1 MSVMTKSFT
10 KVCTKT
16 VAAAL
21 TVALISGSFVS
32 GASASDRGFEV
43 KPVKQHSRKTAVAG
57 ALLGITGALIGA
69 AIVSNQARAAEP
81 RHRGFH
87 DRGLHDR
94 DPRPAGYGHQRPVR
108 FVEAE
113 EDCFEKPIKRFDR
126 YSGETIVVGYKT
138 VCR

>member
-1 MSVMTKSFT
+1 MTKSF
-10 KVCTKT
+10 TKT

-21 TVALISGSFVS
+21 TVAMISGSFVS
-32 GASASDRGFEV
+32 TASATDRGFEV

-81 RHRGFH
+81 RYRGY
-87 DRGLHDR
+87 DDE
-94 DPRPAGYGHQRPVR
+94 PRQYGHGRQRHVG

-138 VCR
+138 ICR

>member
-1 MSVMTKSFT
+1 MTQSFT
-10 KVCTKT
+10 KVCSKT

-57 ALLGITGALIGA
+57 ALLGLTGALIGA

-81 RHRGFH
+81 RHRSYE
-87 DRGLHDR
+87 DR
-94 DPRPAGYGHQRPVR
+94 DLRHADYGHQRPVR

-126 YSGETIVVGYKT
+126 YSGETIIVGYKT
-138 VCR
+138 ICR

>member
-1 MSVMTKSFT
+1 MTKSF
-10 KVCTKT
+10 TKT

-21 TVALISGSFVS
+21 TVAMISGAFVS
-32 GASASDRGFEV
+32 TASATDRGFEV

-57 ALLGITGALIGA
+57 ALLGLTGALIGA

-81 RHRGFH
+81 RFRGY
-87 DRGLHDR
+87 DDE
-94 DPRPAGYGHQRPVR
+94 PRQYGHGRQRPVA

>member
-1 MSVMTKSFT
+1 MTQSFT

-21 TVALISGSFVS
+21 TAALISGSFVPS
-32 GASASDRGFEV
+32 ASATDRGFNV

-57 ALLGITGALIGA
+57 ALLGLTGALIGA

-81 RHRGFH
+81 RYRSYE
-87 DRGLHDR
+87 DR
-94 DPRPAGYGHQRPVR
+94 DLREAGYGHQRPVR

-138 VCR
+138 ICR

>member
-1 MSVMTKSFT
+1 MTQSFT
-10 KVCTKT
+10 KI

-32 GASASDRGFEV
+32 SASATDRGFNV

-57 ALLGITGALIGA
+57 ALLGLTGALIGA

-81 RHRGFH
+81 RYRGFH
-87 DRGLHDR
+87 DRDLRHAD
-94 DPRPAGYGHQRPVR
+94 YGHQRPVR
-108 FVEAE
+108 FVDAE

-126 YSGETIVVGYKT
+126 YSGETIIVGYKT
-138 VCR
+138 ICR

>member
-1 MSVMTKSFT
+1 MTKSF
-10 KVCTKT
+10 TKT

-43 KPVKQHSRKTAVAG
+43 KPVKQHSRKTAVAAG
-57 ALLGITGALIGA
+57 ALLGLTGALIGA
-69 AIVSNQARAAEP
+69 AIVSNQARAAES
-81 RHRGFH
+81 RRRGYE
-87 DRGLHDR
+87 DR
-94 DPRPAGYGHQRPVR
+94 DPREAGYGHQRPVR

-126 YSGETIVVGYKT
+126 YSGETVIVGYKT
-138 VCR
+138 ICR